1 MAEAEQATRS
11 TGGGDRGQAD
21 AEPQPQ
27 GDEGRPEQ
35 RTTSSGKPM
44 GRAPS
49 SEPDVHLDVPRLH
62 VGEIGI
68 DVDRLEAHVA
78 LRAQLANVLN
88 LVAGAHVGVDR
99 VRIEIKDVD
108 AEAMLKVRLDNT
120 YNILDRTLTTLD
132 ENPQLVDQLSKA
144 PDVDRADDLGS
155 EADERGGAVSELA
168 SGVGDAVG
176 SLGGTLGDKLSSVTE
191 KSSPRRLLG
200 RGQRQPEAE
209 SDGSSDESDASG
221 GGSRLA
227 KGAAAAGAA
236 GAVGLAGAALL
247 RSRPRRR
254 ILGIPIGRKKG
265 LTALV
270 EQIAKAS
277 DQATG
282 AGDTI
287 EKVQKASETVD
298 NLRKT
303 ARKALP

>member
-21 AEPQPQ
+21 AEPQSR

-44 GRAPS
+44 GGEPTG
-49 SEPDVHLDVPRLH
+49 EPDVHLDVPRLH

-78 LRAQLANVLN
+78 LRAQLANILS

-120 YNILDRTLTTLD
+120 YRILDRTLTTLD
-132 ENPQLVDQLSKA
+132 ENPELVDQLSKA
-144 PDVDRADDLGS
+144 PDIDEADDLGGQ
-155 EADERGGAVSELA
+155 AAERGGV
-168 SGVGDAVG
+168 V
-176 SLGGTLGDKLSSVTE
+176 GTLGDKLASVTE
-191 KSSPRRLLG
+191 KSSRRRLLG
-200 RGQRQPEAE
+200 RGEQQPEAE
-209 SDGSSDESDASG
+209 SDGSSDESDATSD
-221 GGSRLA
+221 GSRLA
-227 KGAAAAGAA
+227 KGAAAAGAV

-265 LTALV
+265 LAALV

-277 DQATG
+277 DQATS

>member
-1 MAEAEQATRS
+1 MAEAERATRS
-11 TGGGDRGQAD
+11 TGDGDRGQAG
-21 AEPQPQ
+21 AEPQPR
-27 GDEGRPEQ
+27 GDEGKSEQ

-44 GRAPS
+44 GREPTG
-49 SEPDVHLDVPRLH
+49 EPDVHLDVPRLH

-78 LRAQLANVLN
+78 LRAQLANVLS

-132 ENPQLVDQLSKA
+132 ENPELVDQLSKVH
-144 PDVDRADDLGS
+144 DVDQADDLGS
-155 EADERGGAVSELA
+155 QAAERGGAV
-168 SGVGDAVG
+168 G
-176 SLGGTLGDKLSSVTE
+176 SLGDKLSTITE

-200 RGQRQPEAE
+200 RGEQQREAE
-209 SDGSSDESDASG
+209 SDGSSDESDASSD
-221 GGSRLA
+221 GSRLA
-227 KGAAAAGAA
+227 KGAAAAGVA

-303 ARKALP
+303 ARKVLP

>member
-1 MAEAEQATRS
+1 MAEAERATRS
-11 TGGGDRGQAD
+11 TGDGDRGQAD
-21 AEPQPQ
+21 AEPQPR
-27 GDEGRPEQ
+27 GDEGKPEQ

-44 GRAPS
+44 GREPTG
-49 SEPDVHLDVPRLH
+49 EPDVHLDVPRLH

-78 LRAQLANVLN
+78 LRAQLANVLS

-132 ENPQLVDQLSKA
+132 ENPELVDQLSKVH
-144 PDVDRADDLGS
+144 DVDQADDLGS
-155 EADERGGAVSELA
+155 RAAERGGAV
-168 SGVGDAVG
+168 G
-176 SLGGTLGDKLSSVTE
+176 SLGDKLSTITE

-200 RGQRQPEAE
+200 RGKQHPEPE
-209 SDGSSDESDASG
+209 SDGSSDERDASSD
-221 GGSRLA
+221 GSRLA
-227 KGAAAAGAA
+227 KRAAAAGAV

-303 ARKALP
+303 ARKVLP

>member
-1 MAEAEQATRS
+1 MAEAERATRS
-11 TGGGDRGQAD
+11 TGDGDRGQAG
-21 AEPQPQ
+21 AEPQPR
-27 GDEGRPEQ
+27 GDEGKSEQ

-44 GRAPS
+44 GREPTG
-49 SEPDVHLDVPRLH
+49 EPDVHLDVPRLH

-78 LRAQLANVLN
+78 LRAQLANVLS

-132 ENPQLVDQLSKA
+132 ENPELVDQLSKVH
-144 PDVDRADDLGS
+144 DVGQADELGS
-155 EADERGGAVSELA
+155 QAAERGGAVSDLA

-176 SLGGTLGDKLSSVTE
+176 SLGDKLSTVTE

-200 RGQRQPEAE
+200 RGKQQREAE
-209 SDGSSDESDASG
+209 SDGSSDESDASSD
-221 GGSRLA
+221 GSRLA
-227 KGAAAAGAA
+227 KGAAAAGVA

-303 ARKALP
+303 ARKVLP